1 MKKIL
6 SICFLWAISC
16 ALWGQTRSGY
26 GGDFNPNSPDNPKEP
41 GLTLKYDFKV
51 TAEKGGYVNCD
62 PSGSQFTAGTNIYLN
77 ANPNT
82 GYQFKCWMEKDSV
95 ISTSQWHYYTMPAR
109 DVELKAVFVFQPQ
122 VPNNPEVI
130 PLDYRVTVEA
140 SPSYAGNVD
149 CSREEVKVGSYTYVS
164 ASPYSG
170 YKFAGWMLDG
180 KQVSTDSYYH
190 FEMESRNMHFI
201 AMFEFNPDVPGN
213 PSNNP
218 NGSATYLL
226 KYTIDGQVCHTE
238 QLPEGAPITAIATPE
253 KKGYT
258 FSGWSAFPTV
268 MPAHE
273 VVISGSFIPNKY
285 HVTYKVDG
293 AVIHEEDVDYGT
305 KLTPPEGEKKEG
317 YTLTWTNLPDA
328 MPDYDLVVEGTY
340 VANVY
345 SLTYIVDAQ
354 VYKNYEVVFATEIT
368 PEQEPVKEGHTFSG
382 WDDVPK
388 TMPAKDVVVTGTF
401 SVNSYTIT
409 YMVDGKEYAK
419 DTVAYGSEIVLPET
433 PTKEGYTFSGWNDVP
448 KTMPAKDVVVTGT
461 FSVNSYTITYMVDGK
476 EYAKD
481 TVAYGSEIVL
491 PETPTKEGYT
501 FSGWNDV
508 PKTMPAKD
516 VVVTGSFSVN
526 SYTITYMVDGERY
539 KSIVVEYG
547 ATIMPEE
554 APVKEG
560 HTFSGWSEIPETMPA
575 EDLTVTGSFTINM
588 YLVVFKIGD
597 EVISSDS
604 LPYGSP
610 IVVPGAPEKE
620 GHTFSGWGEVLQYVP
635 AYDVTFV
642 GSYTVN
648 VYKVYY
654 YVGEELVHT
663 EEVAYGAAMPSYEY
677 EPGNGDVF
685 NGWDG
690 EQYDTMPAHDVV
702 YIANITSSISFLQSS
717 DRKLVVYDLNGRR
730 IHNLNGIKSGL
741 YIVNGKRVLLK

>member
-26 GGDFNPNSPDNPKEP
+26 GGDFNPDSPDNPKEP

-345 SLTYIVDAQ
+345 SLTYIVDGQ

-382 WDDVPK
+382 WGDVPK

-419 DTVAYGSEIVLPET
+419 DTVSYGSEIVLPET

-461 FSVNSYTITYMVDGK
+461 FSANSYTITYV
-476 EYAKD
+476 
-481 TVAYGSEIVL
+481 
-491 PETPTKEGYT
+491 
-501 FSGWNDV
+501 
-508 PKTMPAKD
+508 
-516 VVVTGSFSVN
+516 
-526 SYTITYMVDGERY
+526 VDGERY

-575 EDLTVTGSFTINM
+575 EDVTVTGSFTINM

-610 IVVPGAPEKE
+610 IAVPGAPEKE

-663 EEVAYGAAMPSYEY
+663 EEVAYGAAMPDYEY
-677 EPGNGDVF
+677 EPNNGDVF

-690 EQYDTMPAHDVV
+690 EHYDTMPAHDVV

>member
-26 GGDFNPNSPDNPKEP
+26 GGDFNPDSPDNPKEP

-77 ANPNT
+77 ANPNV

-317 YTLTWTNLPDA
+317 YTLTWMDLPDA

-340 VANVY
+340 VANTY
-345 SLTYIVDAQ
+345 SLTYIVDGQ

-382 WDDVPK
+382 W
-388 TMPAKDVVVTGTF
+388 
-401 SVNSYTIT
+401 
-409 YMVDGKEYAK
+409 
-419 DTVAYGSEIVLPET
+419 
-433 PTKEGYTFSGWNDVP
+433 
-448 KTMPAKDVVVTGT
+448 
-461 FSVNSYTITYMVDGK
+461 
-476 EYAKD
+476 
-481 TVAYGSEIVL
+481 
-491 PETPTKEGYT
+491 
-501 FSGWNDV
+501 
-508 PKTMPAKD
+508 
-516 VVVTGSFSVN
+516 
-526 SYTITYMVDGERY
+526 
-539 KSIVVEYG
+539 
-547 ATIMPEE
+547 
-554 APVKEG
+554 
-560 HTFSGWSEIPETMPA
+560 SEIPETMPA
-575 EDLTVTGSFTINM
+575 EDVTVTGSFTINK
-588 YLVVFKIGD
+588 YLVIFKIGD
-597 EVISSDS
+597 DVIASDS
-604 LPYGSP
+604 LAYGSP
-610 IVVPGAPEKE
+610 IVVPDAPEKE
-620 GHTFSGWGEVLQYVP
+620 GHTFCGWGEVLQYVP
-635 AYDVTFV
+635 AFNVTFV
-642 GSYTVN
+642 GGYTVN
-648 VYKVYY
+648 KYKVYY
-654 YVGEELVHT
+654 YVGDVLIHT
-663 EEVAYGAAMPSYEY
+663 EEVEYGAAIPTYEY
-677 EPGNGDVF
+677 EPNNGDIID
-685 NGWDG
+685 GWDG
-690 EQYDTMPAHDVV
+690 EHYDTMPAHDVT
-702 YIANITSSISFLQSS
+702 YIANIISSVSLLYGD

-730 IHNLNGIKSGL
+730 IYDLDRLKSGL
-741 YIVNGKRVLLK
+741 YIVNGKRALVK